1 MKKSFIFT
9 FLLAL
14 ALLGCGGSNT
24 NKNNNLSDGQKEADQ
39 LGLVEQEASAKPVP
53 PVFVLSDQY
62 GEKFLILASFE
73 GNVAPEVPAKLSQYK
88 YIIFNERFYPVKF
101 KGCQLENQEENTY
114 RDTYSNFDNL
124 SGWLYEMQSG
134 KLLENP
140 EDEYDAIE
148 GAALLVD
155 ENYKKTATILELKNR
170 EGNYIKMED
179 VSETVQKAFEN
190 KYGRKVH
197 LCFASAIFGE
207 KSKYQLVNAQFE
219 TEGTNAL
226 GVTAL
231 VENGE
236 IKAVKEFPAEY
247 DAYSTWRVDDE
258 GEFGGLVAVLVVMEN
273 GVLTLYTVNGGE
285 EGCNYENYVVK
296 GDSLCEGNVS
306 ESFYQAPM

>member
-1 MKKSFIFT
+1 MKKNFIT
-9 FLLAL
+9 LLLAL
-14 ALLGCGGSNT
+14 ALFGCGGSNT
-24 NKNNNLSDGQKEADQ
+24 NKNNSLSDVQKEADQ
-39 LGLVEQEASAKPVP
+39 LGLVEQETSAKVVP

-62 GEKFLILASFE
+62 GEKFLLLASFE

-88 YIIFNERFYPVKF
+88 YIIYDERFYPVKF
-101 KGCQLENQEENTY
+101 NGCQLENEEENNY
-114 RDTYSNFDNL
+114 RDMYYNFDNL

-155 ENYKKTATILELKNR
+155 ENYKKTATILGLKNR

-179 VSETVQKAFEN
+179 VSETVQKAFEQ
-190 KYGRKVH
+190 KYGRKLH

-207 KSKYQLVNAQFE
+207 KSEYQLVNAQFE
-219 TEGTNAL
+219 TEGTKAL